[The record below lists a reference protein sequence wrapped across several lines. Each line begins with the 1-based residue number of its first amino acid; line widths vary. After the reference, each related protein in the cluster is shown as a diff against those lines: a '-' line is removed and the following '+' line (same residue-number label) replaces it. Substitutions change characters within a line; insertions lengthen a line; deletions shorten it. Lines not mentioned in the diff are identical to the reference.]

1 MNTNSMQK
9 DSAQIQ
15 AIAPKLQQVIG
26 AAYVHPWSQIEQPW
40 QNRISQ
46 AIAPTSEVAC
56 LAFPQT
62 ATELAD
68 IVTCAHQNH
77 WGMIPAGSGS
87 KLHWGGL
94 IQPSSLAPHLS
105 PFITLSTQRLN
116 QLIDHAAGDLTVT
129 VEAGMRFAEL
139 QTLLAKANQFLAI
152 DPSYPQEATIGGM
165 VATADTGS
173 FRQRYQGV
181 RDMLLGIS
189 FVRADGK
196 MAKAGGRVVKNVA
209 GYDLMK
215 LFTGS
220 YGTLGVITQVTLR
233 VYPLPEASH
242 TLILSGDD
250 GAIAEA
256 TSLLLKSALTPIHAD
271 VVSGTVMAA
280 LGLKSAMGLA
290 VRFQSILP
298 SVKEQMSRLAE
309 VGRSLSLS
317 YASYLD
323 DEDVML
329 WERLQTRMTVA
340 PQSNQIACKIGIQ
353 PSKAIALLQELHQL
367 SFPFWS
373 AQIHSAS
380 GLGRFICA
388 SDFPSNHLLKLRD
401 SCQTHGGFLS
411 ILQAP
416 TALKQHIE
424 VWGYSGNALNVM
436 RSLKH
441 QFDPNNLL
449 SPGRFVGGI

>member
-1 MNTNSMQK
+1 MNTNFTQK
-9 DSAQIQ
+9 NSAATQ
-15 AIAPKLQQVIG
+15 AIAQELQQIIG
-26 AAYVHPWSQIEQPW
+26 TAHLHPWDKIDQPW
-40 QNRISQ
+40 RDQISQ

-62 ATELAD
+62 VAELAE
-68 IVTCAHQNH
+68 IITCAHQNH

-94 IQPSSLAPHLS
+94 SNSTPLAVISS
-105 PFITLSTQRLN
+105 QRLN

-139 QTLLAKANQFLAI
+139 QAHLAKANQFLAI
-152 DPSYPQEATIGGM
+152 DPSYPQQATIGGI

-189 FVRADGK
+189 FIRADGK

-220 YGTLGVITQVTLR
+220 YGTLGIITQVTLR
-233 VYPLPEASH
+233 VYPLPEASQ
-242 TLILSGDD
+242 TMILSGDD
-250 GAIAEA
+250 DAIAEA
-256 TSLLLKSALTPIHAD
+256 TRVLLSSALTPIHAD
-271 VVSGTVMAA
+271 VFSSAVIEALNLGKGT
-280 LGLKSAMGLA
+280 GLA

-298 SVKEQMSRLAE
+298 SVREQMSRLEA
-309 VGRSLSLS
+309 VGQSLKLAS
-317 YASYLD
+317 ASYID
-323 DEDVML
+323 DADL

-340 PQSNQIACKIGIQ
+340 PQSDEIACKIGIQ
-353 PSKAIALLQELHQL
+353 PSKMIMLLHELHQL
-367 SFPFWS
+367 SLPAWF

-380 GLGRFICA
+380 GLGRLICA
-388 SDFPSNHLLKLRD
+388 SDLSLNQLLKIRD
-401 SCQTHGGFLS
+401 ICQTNGGFLS
-411 ILQAP
+411 VLQAP
-416 TALKQHIE
+416 TDLKQQLE
-424 VWGYSGNALNVM
+424 VWGYAGNALNVM

-441 QFDPNNLL
+441 QFDPHNLL
-449 SPGRFVGGI
+449 SPGRFIGGI

>member
-1 MNTNSMQK
+1 MNTHFTQKNS
-9 DSAQIQ
+9 AAIP
-15 AIAPKLQQVIG
+15 AIALELEQIIG
-26 AAYVHPWSQIEQPW
+26 AAQLHPWDKIDQSWRDQ
-40 QNRISQ
+40 ISQ

-62 ATELAD
+62 ATELAE
-68 IVTCAHQNH
+68 IITCAHQNH

-94 IQPSSLAPHLS
+94 SHSTPLVVI
-105 PFITLSTQRLN
+105 STQNLN

-139 QTLLAKANQFLAI
+139 QAHLAKANQFLAI
-152 DPSYPQEATIGGM
+152 DPSYPQQATLGGI

-196 MAKAGGRVVKNVA
+196 LAKAGGRVVKNVA

-220 YGTLGVITQVTLR
+220 YGTLGMITQVTLR

-242 TLILSGDD
+242 TMILSGDD
-250 GAIAEA
+250 DAIAKA
-256 TSLLLKSALTPIHAD
+256 TSLVLQSALTPTHAD
-271 VVSGTVMAA
+271 IVSGAVMET
-280 LGLKSAMGLA
+280 LGLESGTGLA

-298 SVKEQMSRLAE
+298 SVKEQMSRLSE
-309 VGRSLSLS
+309 VGRSLALS
-317 YASYLD
+317 STPYTD
-323 DEDVML
+323 DDAEL
-329 WERLQTRMTVA
+329 WKRLQTRMTVA

-353 PSKAIALLQELHQL
+353 PSNAIALLHQLHQL
-367 SFPFWS
+367 SLPSWS

-388 SDFPSNHLLKLRD
+388 DDLSPNHLLKIRD
-401 SCQTHGGFLS
+401 ICQTNGGFLS
-411 ILQAP
+411 VLQAP
-416 TALKQHIE
+416 TDLKQHLE
-424 VWGYSGNALNVM
+424 VWGYAGNALNVM

-441 QFDPNNLL
+441 QFDPHNLL
-449 SPGRFVGGI
+449 SPGRFIGGI

>member
-1 MNTNSMQK
+1 MNTNTQQ
-9 DSAQIQ
+9 DSAAIQ
-15 AIAPKLQQVIG
+15 AIAQELQQITG
-26 AAYVHPWSQIEQPW
+26 NAPLHLWDKIDQPW
-40 QNRISQ
+40 RDRISQ
-46 AIAPTSEVAC
+46 AIAPTSKFAC

-62 ATELAD
+62 VAELAD
-68 IVTCAHQNH
+68 IITCAHKNQ

-94 IQPSSLAPHLS
+94 IQPSPLARPL
-105 PFITLSTQRLN
+105 PFITISTQQIN

-129 VEAGMRFAEL
+129 VEAGMRFGEL

-152 DPSYPQEATIGGM
+152 DPSYPQDATIGGI

-173 FRQRYQGV
+173 YRQRYQGV
-181 RDMLLGIS
+181 RDMLLGVS

-215 LFTGS
+215 LLTGS

-242 TLILSGDD
+242 TMILSGDD

-256 TSLLLKSALTPIHAD
+256 TRVLLSSALTPTHAD
-271 VVSGTVMAA
+271 IVSGSVMSA
-280 LGLKSAMGLA
+280 LGLKSAAGLA

-298 SVKEQMSRLAE
+298 SVKEQMSRLEE

-317 YASYLD
+317 CESYQD
-323 DEDVML
+323 NEDAQL
-329 WERLQTRMTVA
+329 WERLETRMTA
-340 PQSNQIACKIGIQ
+340 NPQSEQIVCKIGIQ
-353 PSKAIALLQELHQL
+353 PSSTIALLHQLHQL
-367 SFPFWS
+367 SLSSWS

-388 SDFPSNHLLKLRD
+388 SDLAPNHLLKLRD
-401 SCQTHGGFLS
+401 ICQTNGGFLS

-416 TALKQHIE
+416 TTLKQQIE
-424 VWGYSGNALNVM
+424 VWGYTGNALTVM

-441 QFDPNNLL
+441 QFDPHNLL
-449 SPGRFVGGI
+449 NPGRFVGGI

>member
-1 MNTNSMQK
+1 MSTNF
-9 DSAQIQ
+9 AQTDADVIQ
-15 AIAPKLQQVIG
+15 AIANAFEQITG
-26 AAYVHPWSQIEQPW
+26 AAHLHLWEAIDHPWQE
-40 QNRISQ
+40 RITQ
-46 AIAPTSEVAC
+46 AIAPNSKVDC

-68 IVTCAHQNH
+68 IITCAHQNQ

-94 IQPSSLAPHLS
+94 IQPVPRTPYPLPIIA
-105 PFITLSTQRLN
+105 ISTQRLN

-129 VEAGMRFAEL
+129 VEAGMRFGEL
-139 QTLLAKANQFLAI
+139 QTLLANANQFLAI
-152 DPSYPQEATIGGM
+152 DPSYPQDATIGGI
-165 VATADTGS
+165 VATADTDS

-233 VYPLPEASH
+233 VYPLPEASQ
-242 TLILSGDD
+242 TVILSGDQD
-250 GAIAEA
+250 AIAEA
-256 TSLLLKSALTPIHAD
+256 TRVLLGSALTPTHAD
-271 VVSGTVMAA
+271 VISGAVMET
-280 LGLKSAMGLA
+280 LGLGTATGLA

-298 SVKEQMSRLAE
+298 SVKEQMSRLQE
-309 VGRSLSLS
+309 VGRSLNLFC
-317 YASYLD
+317 ASYTD
-323 DEDVML
+323 DEDVEL
-329 WERLQTRMTVA
+329 WERLQTRMTGA
-340 PQSNQIACKIGIQ
+340 PQSNQIVCKIGIQ
-353 PSKAIALLQELHQL
+353 PSSAIALLHQLHQL
-367 SFPFWS
+367 SLPSWS

-388 SDFPSNHLLKLRD
+388 GDLSPNHLLNIRD
-401 SCQTHGGFLS
+401 ICQANGGFLS
-411 ILQAP
+411 VLQSP
-416 TALKQHIE
+416 TALKQQIE
-424 VWGYSGNALNVM
+424 VWGYTGNALNVM

-441 QFDPNNLL
+441 QFDPDNLL
-449 SPGRFVGGI
+449 NPGRFVGGI

>member
-1 MNTNSMQK
+1 MNTNPQK
-9 DSAQIQ
+9 NSTAEIQ
-15 AIAPKLQQVIG
+15 AIAQELQQITG
-26 AAYVHPWSQIEQPW
+26 NAHLHLWDTIDQPW
-40 QNRISQ
+40 RDRISQ
-46 AIAPTSEVAC
+46 AIAPTAEVAC

-62 ATELAD
+62 TTELAD
-68 IVTCAHQNH
+68 IVTCAHKNH

-94 IQPSSLAPHLS
+94 IQPSPLARPL
-105 PFITLSTQRLN
+105 PFIAISTQRLN

-152 DPSYPQEATIGGM
+152 DPSYPQEATIGGI
-165 VATADTGS
+165 VATANTGS

-189 FVRADGK
+189 FVRSDGK

-220 YGTLGVITQVTLR
+220 YSSLGIITQVTLR

-242 TLILSGDD
+242 TMILSGDD

-256 TSLLLKSALTPIHAD
+256 ATILLSSALTPTHAD
-271 VVSGTVMAA
+271 IISGTVMAA
-280 LGLKSAMGLA
+280 LGLKSATGLA

-298 SVKEQMSRLAE
+298 SVKEQMNRLAE
-309 VGRSLSLS
+309 LGRSLSLS
-317 YASYLD
+317 CASYLD

-329 WERLQTRMTVA
+329 WERLQTRMTVS
-340 PQSNQIACKIGIQ
+340 PQSEQIVCKIGIQ
-353 PSKAIALLQELHQL
+353 PSSATAFLQELHQL
-367 SFPFWS
+367 SLPSWS
-373 AQIHSAS
+373 TQIHSAS
-380 GLGRFICA
+380 GLGRLICA
-388 SDFPSNHLLKLRD
+388 SDFPSNPLLKLRD

-416 TALKQHIE
+416 TALKQQIE

-449 SPGRFVGGI
+449 SPGRFVE

>member
-1 MNTNSMQK
+1 MNTNFTQK
-9 DSAQIQ
+9 NSAATQ
-15 AIAPKLQQVIG
+15 AIAQELQQIIETTH
-26 AAYVHPWSQIEQPW
+26 VHPWD
-40 QNRISQ
+40 RIDPHWKDQMTQ

-56 LAFPQT
+56 LASPQT
-62 ATELAD
+62 VAELAE
-68 IVTCAHQNH
+68 IITCAHQNH

-94 IQPSSLAPHLS
+94 SNSTPLAV
-105 PFITLSTQRLN
+105 ISTQRLN

-139 QTLLAKANQFLAI
+139 QALLAKANQFLAI
-152 DPSYPQEATIGGM
+152 DPSYPQDATIGGI

-196 MAKAGGRVVKNVA
+196 LAKAGGRVVKNVA

-233 VYPLPEASH
+233 VYPLPEASQ
-242 TLILSGDD
+242 TMILSGDQD
-250 GAIAEA
+250 AIAEA
-256 TSLLLKSALTPIHAD
+256 ASALLKSALIPTHAD
-271 VVSGTVMAA
+271 IVSGAVMET
-280 LGLKSAMGLA
+280 LGLESGTGLA

-298 SVKEQMSRLAE
+298 SAKEQMSRLEAI
-309 VGRSLSLS
+309 GRSLNLS
-317 YASYLD
+317 CASYTN
-323 DEDVML
+323 DEDVAL

-340 PQSNQIACKIGIQ
+340 PQSDEITCKIGIQ
-353 PSKAIALLQELHQL
+353 PAKMIMLLHELHQL
-367 SFPFWS
+367 SLPAWS

-388 SDFPSNHLLKLRD
+388 GDLLPNHLLKLRD
-401 SCQTHGGFLS
+401 ICQTNGGFLS
-411 ILQAP
+411 VLQAP
-416 TALKQHIE
+416 TALKQQIE
-424 VWGYSGNALNVM
+424 VWGYAGNASNVM

-441 QFDPNNLL
+441 QFDPHNLL

>member
-1 MNTNSMQK
+1 MSTNFAQK
-9 DSAQIQ
+9 DADIIQ
-15 AIAPKLQQVIG
+15 AIAQQFEQIIG
-26 AAYVHPWSQIEQPW
+26 TAHLHPWDKIDPPWKDQIT
-40 QNRISQ
+40 Q
-46 AIAPTSEVAC
+46 AIAPNSKVAC

-62 ATELAD
+62 VAELAE
-68 IVTCAHQNH
+68 IITCAHQNH

-94 IQPSSLAPHLS
+94 SNSTPLAVISS
-105 PFITLSTQRLN
+105 QRLN

-139 QTLLAKANQFLAI
+139 QAHLAKANQFLAI
-152 DPSYPQEATIGGM
+152 DPSYPQQATIGGI

-189 FVRADGK
+189 FIRADGK

-233 VYPLPEASH
+233 VYPLPEASQ
-242 TLILSGDD
+242 TMILSGDQD
-250 GAIAEA
+250 AIAEA
-256 TSLLLKSALTPIHAD
+256 TSVLLKSALTPTHAD
-271 VVSGTVMAA
+271 IVSGAVMET
-280 LGLKSAMGLA
+280 LGLGAATGLA

-298 SVKEQMSRLAE
+298 SVKEQMSRLEE
-309 VGRSLSLS
+309 VGRSLNLHSTH
-317 YASYLD
+317 YID
-323 DEDVML
+323 DDVEL

-340 PQSNQIACKIGIQ
+340 PQSNQITCKIGIQ
-353 PSKAIALLQELHQL
+353 PSNAIALLHQLHQL
-367 SFPFWS
+367 SLPSWS

-380 GLGRFICA
+380 GLGRFICTDDL
-388 SDFPSNHLLKLRD
+388 SPNHLLNIRD
-401 SCQTHGGFLS
+401 ICQTNGGFLS

-416 TALKQHIE
+416 TALKQQIE
-424 VWGYSGNALNVM
+424 VWGYAGNALNVM

-441 QFDPNNLL
+441 QFDPQNLL